1 LPSSVEAVDPV
12 GEVTTL
18 EGKAMSR
25 RPHFGGDRRALAKYD
40 DVHRV
45 FRHVG
50 EVKLL
55 EILALRPTAGDLAE
69 VERLLRSVNG
79 QRKRN
84 SNRSP
89 ISAAIVGILAGS
101 DAAL

>member
-1 LPSSVEAVDPV
+1 
-12 GEVTTL
+12 VTRSAKSARL

-25 RPHFGGDRRALAKYD
+25 QPHFQADRRALAKYD
-40 DVHRV
+40 DVHRA
-45 FRHVG
+45 FRHAD

-55 EILALRPTAGDLAE
+55 EILALRPTAGDLVD
-69 VERLLRSVNG
+69 VERLLRSVNV

-101 DAAL
+101 DGAP